1 MALNNMVIEHGG
13 DRMRLDLM
21 LSDVFS
27 SLNESVVP

>member
-21 LSDVFS
+21 LSDVFFQS
-27 SLNESVVP
+27 E